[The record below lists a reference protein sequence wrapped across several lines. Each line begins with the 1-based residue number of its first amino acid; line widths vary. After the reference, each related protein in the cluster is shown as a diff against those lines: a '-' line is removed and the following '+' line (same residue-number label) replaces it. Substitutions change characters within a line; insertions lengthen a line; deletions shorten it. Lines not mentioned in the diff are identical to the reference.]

1 VSLWRWLWRW
11 LYWLLGQEAVRL
23 NLRVFRPW
31 ITRGDLQR
39 LKRGHKVMAKIGDTL
54 NAKIEP
60 KNAAGVAAPVSGV
73 VWSLDDAGNASWD
86 LVHSADGMS
95 AVVTAKALSLG
106 FGGVLTVTATTKGGA
121 TLTESA
127 QLPVVEGPDEEA
139 VTLNLSVA

>member
-23 NLRVFRPW
+23 NLTLR
-31 ITRGDLQR
+31 RGMWPRWRYL
-39 LKRGHKVMAKIGDTL
+39 GAHEMAKIGDTL

-60 KNAAGVAAPVSGV
+60 KNAAGEAAPVSGV
-73 VWSLDDAGNASWD
+73 VWSLDDAGSASWD

-139 VTLNLSVA
+139 VSLNLSVA